1 MAIDDKSALIEASQ
15 ALIKDPEGQ
24 FTPFYELS
32 KERVFYLILSYVRDY
47 AEAEDILQNAYLALL
62 NNISRL
68 TVRHN
73 PMGYLMTSAKN
84 LAIDAL
90 RKRRKEVELD
100 DEGVSEVI
108 GAKDVPLDESGQL
121 LSEIKA
127 LLSPFEFQVFT
138 LRVLSDLSFKE
149 IAHDVHRP
157 IGTLTYTYSVALDKL
172 QKGLNKS
179 WMSTLSQ
186 I

>member
-1 MAIDDKSALIEASQ
+1 MAIDDKSALIEASK
-15 ALIKDPEGQ
+15 ALIQDPEGH
-24 FTPFYELS
+24 FAPFYELS
-32 KERVFYLILSYVRDY
+32 KERVFYLIYSYVRDY
-47 AEAEDILQNAYLALL
+47 AEAEDLLQNAYVSLL
-62 NNISRL
+62 NNLARL
-68 TVRHN
+68 SVRHN
-73 PMGYLMTSAKN
+73 PMGYLMTTGKN

-108 GAKDVPLDESGQL
+108 GFKDAPIDESGQL
-121 LSEIKA
+121 LNEIKK
-127 LLSPFEFQVFT
+127 LLSPFEFQIFT

-149 IAHDVHRP
+149 IAHSVHRP
-157 IGTLTYTYSVALDKL
+157 VGTLTYTYSVALDKL

-179 WMSTLSQ
+179 WMSNLNL